1 MDDLAT
7 LTLSNTSSKMRS
19 LPTLPNSIYKIT
31 EGPKSEV
38 QTMLDFAHMFT
49 YIVSWEEIELFACN
63 LLQLY
68 SLFIN

>member
-38 QTMLDFAHMFT
+38 QTVMDFAHMFT
-49 YIVSWEEIELFACN
+49 DVYCILGRNRVACMRFATIV
-63 LLQLY
+63 
-68 SLFIN
+68 